1 MIIAL
6 LVIAAV
12 IVSAPLAA
20 ALLGSV
26 ASAREDSAQSLGRP
40 APGRGM
46 AAARRLLAFHADQS
60 RRPAARSAPALMQD
74 ATAGPLAEA
83 SELAGAIR

>member
-1 MIIAL
+1 
-6 LVIAAV
+6 
-12 IVSAPLAA
+12 
-20 ALLGSV
+20 
-26 ASAREDSAQSLGRP
+26 
-40 APGRGM
+40 M